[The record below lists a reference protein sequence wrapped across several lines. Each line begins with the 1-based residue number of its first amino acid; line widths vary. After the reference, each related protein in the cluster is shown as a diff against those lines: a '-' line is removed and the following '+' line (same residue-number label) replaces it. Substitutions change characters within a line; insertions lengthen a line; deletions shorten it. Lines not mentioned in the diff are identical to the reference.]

1 MFSCKSLQSTGSGY
15 GSGGTV
21 VASDIKD
28 PWFESSHWQILFSI
42 DSIEKTKKRPGK
54 ALLF

>member
-1 MFSCKSLQSTGSGY
+1 MGSGY
-15 GSGGTV
+15 GSVGSV